1 MWRCVTLVGGQVY
14 VKELGR
20 VLPQVNVV
28 LPEGGP
34 VDSFLV
40 GGGEAGGADPRA
52 FVWEGGRFAGCVYA
66 CG

>member
-1 MWRCVTLVGGQVY
+1 VY